1 MFEVYNILGYGNLNK
16 DCFKVVIQY
25 SSETIKQLL
34 IIVFSITREL
44 AMTLD
49 KKENCWYKLFS
60 ILASLLLVAY
70 QETKYQR
77 VDKKK
82 TAILTAIFIRL

>member
-1 MFEVYNILGYGNLNK
+1 LFEVYNILGYGNLIK

-49 KKENCWYKLFS
+49 KKENC
-60 ILASLLLVAY
+60 
-70 QETKYQR
+70 
-77 VDKKK
+77 
-82 TAILTAIFIRL
+82 